1 MSKYILVDTWNG
13 EGYSESN
20 ATIIEAENY
29 GKALEVAK
37 ERAEEA
43 CDDNGSVRVLNKN
56 TATYTIG
63 DDNGAYHIL
72 PYEGQYGV
80 CIFPDVNNFTILPSR
95 ESYLQ
100 ALKQS
105 AKDAQLPYNSPE
117 IVEVLEDED
126 GCLHT
131 GKGCEIFQKLDNYDN
146 LEFDSEG
153 DGVEYEIWK
162 SKLTGQKYKVPISIE
177 RDFANMEK
185 V

>member
-80 CIFPDVNNFTILPSR
+80 CIFPDVNNFTTLPSR
-95 ESYLQ
+95 GSYMAALQ
-100 ALKQS
+100 LSCQDKEC
-105 AKDAQLPYNSPE
+105 DADD
-117 IVEVLEDED
+117 VEQVLEDED

>member
-43 CDDNGSVRVLNKN
+43 CGGNGSVRVFNKN

-63 DDNGAYHIL
+63 DDDGAYHIL
-72 PYEGQYGV
+72 PYEGQYGI
-80 CIFPDVNNFTILPSR
+80 CIFPDVNNFTTLPSR
-95 ESYLQ
+95 DSYLQ
-100 ALKQS
+100 AMNQS
-105 AKDAQLPYNSPE
+105 AKHAEDEDDKEEL
-117 IVEVLEDED
+117 LEDEA
-126 GCLHT
+126 GCIHT

>member
-29 GKALEVAK
+29 GKALEFAK

-43 CDDNGSVRVLNKN
+43 CGGNGSVRVFNKN
-56 TATYTIG
+56 TASYTIDG
-63 DDNGAYHIL
+63 DEGAYHIL
-72 PYEGQYGV
+72 PYEGQYGI
-80 CIFPDVNNFTILPSR
+80 CIFPDVNHFTTFHSR
-95 ESYLQ
+95 GTYMGELQ
-100 ALKQS
+100 IS
-105 AKDAQLPYNSPE
+105 CKDKECDSDD
-117 IVEVLEDED
+117 VLEVRVNEA

-177 RDFANMEK
+177 RDFVNMEK
-185 V
+185 I

>member
-43 CDDNGSVRVLNKN
+43 CGGNDSVRVLNKN

-63 DDNGAYHIL
+63 DDDGAYHIL
-72 PYEGQYGV
+72 PYEGQYGI
-80 CIFPDVNNFTILPSR
+80 CIFPDVNNFTTLPSR
-95 ESYLQ
+95 GSYMAALQ
-100 ALKQS
+100 LSCQ
-105 AKDAQLPYNSPE
+105 
-117 IVEVLEDED
+117 DED
-126 GCLHT
+126 CDVDDAEEAREIEAGCLHT
-131 GKGCEIFQKLDNYDN
+131 GKGCEIFQKLDN